1 MNIANL
7 PKLDLHCHLDGS
19 LTKDIIEGHLGRAVS
34 DEELTISEQC
44 GANEYLKSLTCL
56 CSASRMRQGFRME
69 PIVL

>member
-34 DEELTISEQC
+34 DE
-44 GANEYLKSLTCL
+44 
-56 CSASRMRQGFRME
+56 
-69 PIVL
+69 